1 MKTLILVVLTF
12 APLSARA
19 ADAVKL
25 RAALNTA
32 YANAYSVGEMLGGV
46 QKAYSLACKDDKSF
60 TTLMALDIVISYSL
74 ETKETIAID
83 LAAAKAVAAADP
95 AAHAV
100 AAILVKEL
108 GAINAGLARILE
120 PAKRC
125 EEFMKAKDRALDDAD
140 SEGDDMT
147 WDASRMHAG
156 INVRRLQKFDAT
168 ALLAAAREI
177 EAKTKRP

>member
-1 MKTLILVVLTF
+1 MKTLLFAVLMF

-25 RAALNTA
+25 RAALNAA
-32 YANAYSVGEMLGGV
+32 YAKAYSVGEMLGGV
-46 QKAYSLACKDDKSF
+46 QKAYSLACKDERSF

-83 LAAAKAVAAADP
+83 LAAAKAEAAPDP

-108 GAINAGLARILE
+108 GAIDAGLARILE

-125 EEFMKAKDRALDDAD
+125 EEFMRTKDHALDDVHPA
-140 SEGDDMT
+140 GDDMT

-168 ALLAAAREI
+168 ALVAAAREI